1 MDDYSL
7 DWDMDYDFIEE
18 IDEDLYDLLENF
30 NEYDDYVE

>member
-18 IDEDLYDLLENF
+18 IDEDIYDLLESF

>member
-7 DWDMDYDFIEE
+7 DWDMDYDFTEE
-18 IDEDLYDLLENF
+18 LDEDLYDLLENF

>member
-7 DWDMDYDFIEE
+7 DWDMDYDFTEE